1 MSPGRYGQDEGCIVA
16 NRSQDKK
23 ARKDNDVVAVNQLP
37 SAPPDLGEEDPTY
50 VTGEY
55 NDEDTVAT
63 AEDKMQA
70 SAPTIHIPVVS
81 ADSQEELDLAGGDS
95 DEASMDEPTRAIPAV
110 TTDMADAAASGKKS
124 DAPGNAPASNK
135 AGADKTDAGKAGT
148 DNARTET
155 ASTKTASTE
164 KASTA
169 PKVPSPGEVAA
180 MAKSAREE
188 KAKQAAEE
196 AAASSVGG
204 ADKPA
209 TAESL
214 TDALNDGYE
223 RHGSQGPGSNDSL
236 MPKVIA
242 GAVAVGFVAML
253 LGIRKKRQRRRL
265 AHEQAALEN

>member
-16 NRSQDKK
+16 NRSQGKK

-55 NDEDTVAT
+55 DDEDTVAT

-110 TTDMADAAASGKKS
+110 TADMADAAVSGKKS
-124 DAPGNAPASNK
+124 DAPGSTPASNK
-135 AGADKTDAGKAGT
+135 AGADKTDAGK
-148 DNARTET
+148 
-155 ASTKTASTE
+155 E
-164 KASTA
+164 KASAA

-265 AHEQAALEN
+265 AREQAALEN